1 MTTSFMPFA
10 RKMGSLGASDIQVE
24 SFRRNYLRAFEAGR
38 CYIREDDIAPV
49 GSVHKFVELPQLSR
63 QREMEL
69 LKRCA
74 ILKLNGGLATT
85 MGLKGTP
92 KSLVKVKG
100 VLSFLD
106 ITILQIRRKRAKIG
120 GRYLPLILMN
130 SFNTSADTMSCITSN
145 RAMLE
150 QSVPM
155 ELMQSRVPRID
166 AKTLEPY
173 SCKED
178 PDSEWCPPGH
188 GDIYMSLYSTS
199 LLAELL
205 SNNIHYVFLS
215 NIDNLGASLDA
226 RIPALMEEHHCP
238 FLMEVSRRCE
248 TDKKGGHLAR
258 DVYGG
263 YVLRESSMCAPEDRQ
278 YFSDIDKYRYFNT
291 NNIWFDVEKM
301 YRLVIDRNGLLEL
314 PVIKN
319 HKVLQGGQEVFQ
331 LETACGSAISLFEDA
346 IALEVPRSRF
356 APVKG
361 LSDLMAVRSDA
372 YVMREDNSVSLAEG
386 KLAPP
391 VIILPEQV
399 KSIESMEAMFP
410 FGLPSLVNCER
421 LQIER
426 PVIFGKD
433 VCCIGE
439 VKISAQSSS
448 TIEDGAVL
456 QGEVNL

>member
-1 MTTSFMPFA
+1 MAVNFMPFA
-10 RKMGSLGASDIQVE
+10 RKMGAAGASDIQVE
-24 SFRRNYLRAFEAGR
+24 SFRRNYLQAFESGK
-38 CYIREDDIAPV
+38 CYIHEDDIAPV
-49 GSVHKFVELPQLSR
+49 GSVHNFMELPQLSK
-63 QREMEL
+63 QRENEL

-74 ILKLNGGLATT
+74 VLKLNGGLATT

-92 KSLVKVKG
+92 KSLVRVKG
-100 VLSFLD
+100 TLSFLD

-120 GRYLPLILMN
+120 ARFLPLILMN
-130 SFNTSADTMSCITSN
+130 SFNTSAETMSCITNN

-155 ELMQSRVPRID
+155 ELMQSRVPRINAD
-166 AKTLEPY
+166 TLEPY
-173 SCKED
+173 TCSED
-178 PDSEWCPPGH
+178 PNSEWCPPGH

-205 SNNIHYVFLS
+205 SNNIRYVFLS

-226 RIPALMEEHHCP
+226 RIPALMEERRCP

-263 YVLRESSMCAPEDRQ
+263 YVLRESSMCTPEDRQ
-278 YFSDIDKYRYFNT
+278 YFSDIDRYRYFNT

-301 YRLVIDRNGLLEL
+301 YRLVIGHNGLLNL

-319 HKVLQGGQEVFQ
+319 SKILGDGQKIFQ

-361 LSDLMAVRSDA
+361 LSDLLAVRSDA
-372 YVMREDNSVSLAEG
+372 YVMREDNTITLADG
-386 KLAPP
+386 KMSPP
-391 VIILPEQV
+391 VIVLPEQV
-399 KSIESMEAMFP
+399 KTIESMEAMFP
-410 FGLPSLVNCER
+410 CGIPSLVNCDR
-421 LQIER
+421 LQIEG

-433 VCCIGE
+433 VRCVGE
-439 VKISAQSSS
+439 VKILANSRAV
-448 TIEDGAVL
+448 IEDGSVL
-456 QGEVNL
+456 QGEVVI